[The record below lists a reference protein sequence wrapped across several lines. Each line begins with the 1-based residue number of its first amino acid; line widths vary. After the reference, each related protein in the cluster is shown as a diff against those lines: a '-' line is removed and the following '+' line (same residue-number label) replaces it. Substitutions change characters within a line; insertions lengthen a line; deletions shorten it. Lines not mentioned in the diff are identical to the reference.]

1 MTPSLSISVS
11 VILLTGVDETAAAF
25 LCADTVATSRVSPEG
40 TTQQSDTNNFRNIL
54 QTHRVPDPGHH
65 QFILSWQVF

>member
-1 MTPSLSISVS
+1 MVPSLSIFVF
-11 VILLTGVDETAAAF
+11 VMVWTGDNETTAAF
-25 LCADTVATSRVSPEG
+25 LWVDTVATSRVSPDG
-40 TTQQSDTNNFRNIL
+40 TTQHSDTNNFRNIL